1 MGKSLRASSRKSAK
15 TKLRN
20 TVHAPVEEA
29 RIQRLSTRLL
39 ALAASANPISDAME
53 VEHEGKFSPSYSTS
67 NVKRHILKSESKKP
81 AAKYNSTLFSALLAY
96 HPELSHDEESDMND
110 ELDPSLSNSQLA
122 TSTETNTSAQVQGQL
137 LFELSIPQ
145 SLVDEDSS
153 GDESEDDA
161 FYATL
166 ALFGN
171 EILGFGLGDT
181 IQVAMS

>member
-29 RIQRLSTRLL
+29 RLQRLSTRLL

-53 VEHEGKFSPSYSTS
+53 VEHEGKSSPPYSAS
-67 NVKRHILKSESKKP
+67 NFKRHILKSKKFIT
-81 AAKYNSTLFSALLAY
+81 KHNTTLLFGLNIYCLDV
-96 HPELSHDEESDMND
+96 LRDVESDMSD
-110 ELDPSLSNSQLA
+110 ELDSSPSNSQLA

-137 LFELSIPQ
+137 LFELPIPQ

-153 GDESEDDA
+153 GDESEDEA

-171 EILGFGLGDT
+171 DILGFGLGDT

>member
-29 RIQRLSTRLL
+29 RLQRLSTRLL

-53 VEHEGKFSPSYSTS
+53 VEHEGKFSPSYSASTA
-67 NVKRHILKSESKKP
+67 KRHILKSKKSI
-81 AAKYNSTLFSALLAY
+81 AQHNSALV
-96 HPELSHDEESDMND
+96 S
-110 ELDPSLSNSQLA
+110 SLSAHHPISLHDAEPDTSDQLDSSPTNSQLA

-137 LFELSIPQ
+137 LFELPIPQ

-153 GDESEDDA
+153 GDESEDEA